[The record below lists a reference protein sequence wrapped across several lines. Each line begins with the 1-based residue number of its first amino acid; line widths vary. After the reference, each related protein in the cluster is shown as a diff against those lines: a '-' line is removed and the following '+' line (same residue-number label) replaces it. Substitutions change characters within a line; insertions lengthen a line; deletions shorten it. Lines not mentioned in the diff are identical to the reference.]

1 MVTSETPLPDDPR
14 RSGLLHEVIVV
25 AGFELGSVVA
35 SERPSSLFSSVLCV
49 PMCSAFRETGVTR
62 YGLRRNGN
70 NMPSQY
76 QLA

>member
-1 MVTSETPLPDDPR
+1 MVTSETRLPDDPR
-14 RSGLLHEVIVV
+14 RSGLLHEAIVV

-35 SERPSSLFSSVLCV
+35 SEKPSCSRL
-49 PMCSAFRETGVTR
+49 CSAFRETGVTR

-70 NMPSQY
+70 NMASQY